1 MSHKLSQV
9 QAELSEERQM
19 SEALR
24 QNQKDWQVKVSK
36 LEGEMLSL
44 KEEKQKVWKGF
55 RKINYNNLISLRYLV
70 QPLALVLEA
79 KPWNVS

>member
-44 KEEKQKVWKGF
+44 KEEKQKVRKGF
-55 RKINYNNLISLRYLV
+55 RKIT
-70 QPLALVLEA
+70 
-79 KPWNVS
+79 